1 MMENEAFYRLSVFAG
16 VFLVMALLE
25 LLIPKR
31 GLTGAKL
38 KRWITNVSFGGM
50 NSFFIRLM
58 ALSSVPLVAMAV
70 AEIGATQNFGLL
82 RVLDIPIWLSVIIAL
97 FVLDFAIY
105 LQHWA
110 SHKFS
115 FLWRIHR
122 VHHSDIDIDVTTA
135 IRFHP
140 IEIALSMIYKCALVY
155 LLGINSFAV
164 LLFEIILN
172 GCAMFNHSNIALPG
186 WLDRIIRPIF
196 VTPDMQRVHHSVIRN
211 ETDSNYGF
219 NLAIWDRMFGTYI
232 DQPKKGHDK
241 MEIGLPDY
249 LHTNKP
255 TKLTW
260 SFLLPFRK

>member
-1 MMENEAFYRLSVFAG
+1 MENEAVYRLGVFAG
-16 VFLVMALLE
+16 VFLVMAILE

-31 GLTGAKL
+31 GLTGGKL
-38 KRWITNVSFGGM
+38 KRWVTNISFGGM

-58 ALSSVPLVAMAV
+58 ALSSVPLVAMTV
-70 AEIGATQNFGLL
+70 AEIGTAQNFGLF
-82 RVLDIPIWLSVIIAL
+82 RVLELPFWLSIILSL

-155 LLGINSFAV
+155 LLGIESFAV

-172 GCAMFNHSNIALPG
+172 GCAMFNHSNIALPK
-186 WLDRIIRPIF
+186 WLDKVIRPIF
-196 VTPDMQRVHHSVIRN
+196 VTPDMHRVHHSIIRN

-219 NLAIWDRMFGTYI
+219 NLAIWDRLFGTYI
-232 DQPKKGHDK
+232 EQPREGHDK

-249 LHTNKP
+249 LHTTKP
-255 TKLTW
+255 TKLAW

>member
-1 MMENEAFYRLSVFAG
+1 MENEAVYRLSVFAG

-38 KRWITNVSFGGM
+38 KRWITNVSFGGI

-70 AEIGATQNFGLL
+70 AEIGASQNFGLF
-82 RVLDIPIWLSVIIAL
+82 RFLDLPIWVSIILAL

-110 SHKFS
+110 SHKFPM
-115 FLWRIHR
+115 LWRIHR

-140 IEIALSMIYKCALVY
+140 IEIALSMIYKCAIVY

-186 WLDRIIRPIF
+186 WLDRLIRPVF
-196 VTPDMQRVHHSVIRN
+196 VTPDMHRVHHSVIRN

-232 DQPKKGHDK
+232 EQPKEGHDK

-255 TKLTW
+255 TKLAW

>member
-1 MMENEAFYRLSVFAG
+1 MENEAVYRLGIFAG
-16 VFLVMALLE
+16 VFLVMAILE

-31 GLTGAKL
+31 GLTGGKL
-38 KRWITNVSFGGM
+38 KRWVTNISFGGM

-70 AEIGATQNFGLL
+70 AEIGTAQNFGLF
-82 RVLDIPIWLSVIIAL
+82 RVLELPVWLSIILSL

-155 LLGINSFAV
+155 LLGIESFAV

-172 GCAMFNHSNIALPG
+172 GCAMFNHSNIALPK
-186 WLDRIIRPIF
+186 WLDKIIRPIF
-196 VTPDMQRVHHSVIRN
+196 VTPDMHRVHHSIIRN

-219 NLAIWDRMFGTYI
+219 NLAIWDRLFGTYI
-232 DQPKKGHDK
+232 EQPREGHDK

-249 LHTNKP
+249 LHTTKP
-255 TKLTW
+255 TKLAW
-260 SFLLPFRK
+260 SFLLPFKK